1 MRFGNPV
8 KGRIGRLGHPD
19 PVSRFVVTRV
29 YRDLSRP
36 DLGPHDGLDVDNG
49 GLPGDPILSM
59 ADGEVSVI
67 RIDDHGAKIVRI
79 SHADDWST
87 GYAHLDTI
95 LVTRVRQPV
104 VRGQQIG
111 TLGRTGIASGP
122 HIHFDISRFGHRRDP
137 WPLLEQNQT
146 DEEEWM
152 PLPLRERFER
162 WTVPAGTRFF
172 TDGPG
177 IGPEKRFTT
186 ATKLET
192 VAESADGKWR
202 LLRFQNSAGA
212 PRELLYVRRKGLVPK
227 VQGGEPAYDAKVVAA
242 IKAP

>member
-19 PVSRFVVTRV
+19 PVSKFVVTRV
-29 YRDLSRP
+29 FRDLSMP
-36 DLGPHDGLDVDNG
+36 EHGAHDGLDVDNG
-49 GLPGDPILSM
+49 GPPGDPILAM
-59 ADGEVSVI
+59 ADGEVSQI

-79 SHADDWST
+79 SHGDDWST
-87 GYAHLDTI
+87 GYAHLATI
-95 LVTRVRQPV
+95 LVDRVRQPV
-104 VRGQQIG
+104 DRGQQIG
-111 TLGRTGIASGP
+111 TLGDTGAATGP
-122 HIHFDISRFGHRRDP
+122 HIHFDISRDGKRRDP

-172 TDGPG
+172 TEGPG
-177 IGPEKRFTT
+177 IGPAKRFDTD
-186 ATKLET
+186 TKLET

-212 PRELLYVRRKGLVPK
+212 PRELLYVRRKGLKPK
-227 VQGGEPAYDAKVVAA
+227 VQGGEPAFDARVVAA